1 MNSIF
6 RILSLL
12 FFCLVF
18 TLNLIAQDN
27 EKVRFSGAIQLWMR
41 YTDLNPGSSIGS
53 QEFNDAFDI
62 SLRRY
67 RLGLQGQL
75 NKKLQYNLSL
85 GNNNL
90 SRYQIDQAPKVL
102 DAYVSYHFSDQF
114 IITGGK
120 HAWTGTSRYAAPST
134 LSALGSDINFSAT
147 PALNVHDDLLR
158 KLSIAVRGQLSKL
171 DYRIAFAKP
180 FVFVSQP
187 LSEEAVF
194 VDNPTALNISGYF
207 KYQFLEKE
215 SLNSAFSPWTYLGEK
230 EILNIGAGWTYQ
242 EMATQ
247 SLATNGDTLDHPMRS
262 FGIDIFYDKPFGKN
276 AWTFYVV
283 YLHHDLGPGF
293 VRYIGAN
300 NPASGT
306 VKELTLNGRG
316 NSFPEAGTGQI
327 LFGNIGYL
335 RKFENFALQPYTMLE
350 FADFEALDDP
360 MLLIEGGINYLMNGH
375 QSKLTLGYQNRPV
388 FVERSGKRVV
398 DNRKSMVVL
407 QYQVRF

>member
-1 MNSIF
+1 MNHIF
-6 RILSLL
+6 RIVLFSCIYLVSTMDLS
-12 FFCLVF
+12 
-18 TLNLIAQDN
+18 AQDT
-27 EKVRFSGAIQLWMR
+27 KKLQFSGGIQLWMR
-41 YTDLNPGSSIGS
+41 YTDLNPGSAIGS

-75 NKKLQYNLSL
+75 NERIKYNFSL

-102 DAYVSYHFSDQF
+102 DAYVSYHFSNRF

-120 HAWTGTSRYAAPST
+120 HGWTGTSRYAAPST

-158 KLSIAVRGQLSKL
+158 KLSIAVRGQLAGL

-187 LSEEAVF
+187 LSNEAVF
-194 VDNPTALNISGYF
+194 VDNPTSLNISGYF

-230 EILNIGAGWTYQ
+230 EIFNIGAGWTYQ
-242 EMATQ
+242 DMATQ
-247 SLATNGDTLDHPMRS
+247 SLANNGDTLDHPMRS
-262 FGIDIFYDKPFGKN
+262 FGIDIFYEKPFGKDT
-276 AWTFYVV
+276 WTFYLVF
-283 YLHHDLGPGF
+283 LHHDLGPGF

-300 NPASGT
+300 NPASGM

-327 LFGNIGYL
+327 LFGNVGYL
-335 RKFENFALQPYTMLE
+335 RGFERFALQPYTMIE

-360 MLLIEGGINYLMNGH
+360 MLLWECGINYLMNGH
-375 QSKLTLGYQNRPV
+375 QSKLTLGYRNRPV
-388 FVERSGKRVV
+388 FIEQSGQRIVS
-398 DNRKSMVVL
+398 DRKSMVVL
-407 QYQVRF
+407 QYQIRF

>member
-1 MNSIF
+1 MYRIF
-6 RILSLL
+6 HYFIFIWIHLVLVPGLL
-12 FFCLVF
+12 
-18 TLNLIAQDN
+18 AQDA
-27 EKVRFSGAIQLWMR
+27 EKIKFSGSIQLWMR
-41 YTDLNPGSSIGS
+41 YTDLNPGSSIGN

-67 RLGLQGQL
+67 RLGLQGQF
-75 NKKLQYNLSL
+75 NERISYNFTL

-90 SRYQIDQAPKVL
+90 SRYQIDQSPKVL
-102 DAYVSYHFSDQF
+102 DAYVNYRFSDQL

-158 KLSIAVRGQLSKL
+158 KLSIAVRGQLDKL

-194 VDNPTALNISGYF
+194 VDNPTSLNISGYF
-207 KYQFLEKE
+207 KYQFLDKE
-215 SLNSAFSPWTYLGEK
+215 SLSSAFSPWTYLGNK
-230 EILNIGAGWTYQ
+230 EIFNMGAGWTFQ
-242 EMATQ
+242 SKATQ
-247 SLATNGDTLDHPMRS
+247 SLSSGDTLDHAMRS
-262 FGIDIFYDKPFGKN
+262 FGIDIFYDKPIGKS
-276 AWTFYVV
+276 AWTFYAV
-283 YLHHDLGPGF
+283 YLIHDLGPGF

-335 RKFENFALQPYTMLE
+335 RKFENFGLQPYTMIEL
-350 FADFEALDDP
+350 ADFEALDDP
-360 MLLIEGGINYLMNGH
+360 MFLLEAGINYLLDGH
-375 QSKLTLGYQNRPV
+375 QSKVTLGYRNRPV
-388 FVERSGKRVV
+388 FIAQSGQRIV

>member
-1 MNSIF
+1 MNRLF
-6 RILSLL
+6 RVLSFLCI
-12 FFCLVF
+12 CLVF
-18 TLNLIAQDN
+18 APYLQAQDN
-27 EKVRFSGAIQLWMR
+27 EKIRFSGALQLWMR

-53 QEFNDAFDI
+53 QGFNDAFDI

-75 NKKLQYNLSL
+75 NKKIQYSLSL

-90 SRYQIDQAPKVL
+90 SRYQVNQAPKVL

-158 KLSIAVRGQLSKL
+158 KLSIAVRGQLARL

-187 LSEEAVF
+187 LSDEAAF

-207 KYQFLEKE
+207 KYQFQDKE

-230 EILNIGAGWTYQ
+230 EIFNIGAGWVYQ
-242 EMATQ
+242 DKATQ
-247 SLATNGDTLDHPMRS
+247 SLVTNGDTLASSM
-262 FGIDIFYDKPFGKN
+262 KN
-276 AWTFYVV
+276 PLARM
-283 YLHHDLGPGF
+283 PGHSTWF
-293 VRYIGAN
+293 ISIMTWGQALY
-300 NPASGT
+300 GT
-306 VKELTLNGRG
+306 LVPTTL
-316 NSFPEAGTGQI
+316 P
-327 LFGNIGYL
+327 
-335 RKFENFALQPYTMLE
+335 
-350 FADFEALDDP
+350 
-360 MLLIEGGINYLMNGH
+360 
-375 QSKLTLGYQNRPV
+375 
-388 FVERSGKRVV
+388 VER
-398 DNRKSMVVL
+398 
-407 QYQVRF
+407 